1 MQFDTNFSSKINV
14 YFLKN
19 TFDEETGIKA
29 GLFNVNAFL
38 ELGSGD
44 FKRSKR
50 QAIYE

>member
-19 TFDEETGIKA
+19 TFDIEETGIKA

-38 ELGSGD
+38 ELGSGN
-44 FKRSKR
+44 
-50 QAIYE
+50 I